1 MQKVSVIVPI
11 YNVEKFLKECLD
23 SLVNQT
29 LKDIEIICVDDGS
42 TDSSGSICD
51 EYAKN
56 DARIKVIHKQN
67 AGYGS
72 AINTGID
79 AATGKYLAILE
90 SDDFADK
97 KIYEDLFNIAENYQA
112 DVIKCDW
119 FAYWGETKFVEK
131 VGSIPKYMVNK
142 PITIADVVD
151 LLKNKTTIWGG
162 IYLTKF
168 IKENNIRCLETA
180 GASYQDTS
188 FNFKALCLAKK
199 IVLTEKAYVYYRQDN
214 MNSSVKNRGK
224 IFCIDDEYNELTKFL
239 NEHPE
244 IKPIV
249 NDRKMINEYKAGIW
263 NLLRMSEEFR
273 LEYLEKFSE
282 RFAEYA
288 QNNELSEGFYNK
300 ISKNEVELL
309 VNNKEEY
316 YKIIEKREQ
325 KKLAREKRK
334 KNFSLKINSSRML
347 LRVFGKQI
355 INIEF

>member
-142 PITIADVVD
+142 
-151 LLKNKTTIWGG
+151 L
-162 IYLTKF
+162 

-199 IVLTEKAYVYYRQDN
+199 MVLTEKAYVYYRQDN

-288 QNNELSEGFYNK
+288 KNNDLSEGFYNK

-316 YKIIEKREQ
+316 YKLIEKREQ

-334 KNFSLKINSSRML
+334 KNFSLKINSSRIL
-347 LRVFGKQI
+347 LRFFGKQI